1 MDTKNLHDKL
11 KKLPDHL
18 RSEVDDY
25 IDFLLNKYGSTET
38 AKSEQKNKFQFNWE
52 GGLSKIKDQ
61 YTSVALQEKA
71 GDWR

>member
-1 MDTKNLHDKL
+1 MMDTKDIHSKL

-25 IDFLLNKYGSTET
+25 IDFLLNKYAGTET
-38 AKSEQKNKFQFNWE
+38 AKSKQKNKFHFNWE

-61 YTSVALQEKA
+61 YTSVAL
-71 GDWR
+71 